1 MGINVTTM
9 IILLLY
15 ARYECGCP
23 SVNTLITSHYAIST
37 LIGAYN
43 KISVVIGPKQL
54 VPLQK
59 TQRNRNNYVVNKENK
74 IKRK

>member
-1 MGINVTTM
+1 MSQLWS
-9 IILLLY
+9 LLLY

-54 VPLQK
+54 VALQK
-59 TQRNRNNYVVNKENK
+59 TQRNCNNDTMKCCK
-74 IKRK
+74 QRTDKTKRK